1 MVHKGRRPLH
11 SREFPEISIQ
21 THAFE
26 SLCGSLWRELLRN
39 EFAVNLFCIARLR
52 VVAQLIQ
59 CTLPVQPGF
68 GLLRNS
74 TPRQASLWLRQF
86 PLRSA
91 PMACPGVKKATKFLW
106 LPL

>member
-39 EFAVNLFCIARLR
+39 EFAVNHCG
-52 VVAQLIQ
+52 
-59 CTLPVQPGF
+59 T
-68 GLLRNS
+68 
-74 TPRQASLWLRQF
+74 
-86 PLRSA
+86 
-91 PMACPGVKKATKFLW
+91 ATNHYKNKEFNHT
-106 LPL
+106 

>member
-1 MVHKGRRPLH
+1 M
-11 SREFPEISIQ
+11 SRYFVNEAAKPQKKTFAEN
-21 THAFE
+21 
-26 SLCGSLWRELLRN
+26 LCR
-39 EFAVNLFCIARLR
+39 IARLR
-52 VVAQLIQ
+52 VAAQLIQ

-74 TPRQASLWLRQF
+74 SGFVILRRDKPPRQASLWLRQF